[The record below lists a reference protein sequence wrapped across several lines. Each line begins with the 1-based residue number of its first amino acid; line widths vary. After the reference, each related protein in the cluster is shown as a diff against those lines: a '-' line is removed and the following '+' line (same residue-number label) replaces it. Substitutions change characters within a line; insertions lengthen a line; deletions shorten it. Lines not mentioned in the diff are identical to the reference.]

1 MNILFSTESTADLSE
16 ELIER
21 YKIAVL
27 PLYVEMG
34 GKTYRD
40 GVDINVQ
47 DVFAYV
53 DAGNPICGTAA
64 WNVEDYTEFFREQS
78 PKYDA
83 VIHTSISSDFS
94 SCFQNVTIAAA
105 DFPNVYVVDSRNL
118 STGIS
123 HVIFEGIKK
132 SETTDDIEE
141 ILSYMREVTAKVDTS
156 FVIKT
161 LAYLA
166 KGGRC
171 SSVAALGANLLKL
184 RPVIEVVGGKMRV
197 GKKYRGAY
205 EKCVVNYVKD
215 RLQERKDN
223 DELLYDRIFI
233 THAYATDETVALVR
247 KAVEEAGAFAEI
259 LETHAGCTIASHCGP
274 ECLGILFIRK

>member
-21 YKIAVL
+21 YKIVTQ
-27 PLYVEMG
+27 PLYVEKG
-34 GKTYRD
+34 GKVYRD

-47 DVFAYV
+47 DIFAYV

-64 WNVEDYTEFFREQS
+64 LNVEDYKAFFQEKS
-78 PKYDA
+78 PLYDA
-83 VIHTSISSDFS
+83 VIQTTISSDFS
-94 SCFQNVTIAAA
+94 SCFQNASIAAE

-118 STGIS
+118 STGIA
-123 HVIFEGIKK
+123 HVILEGIRK
-132 SETTDDIEE
+132 SRTTDDIEE
-141 ILSYMREVTAKVDTS
+141 ILSCMREVTARVDTS

-161 LAYLA
+161 LSYLA

-184 RPVIEVVGGKMRV
+184 RPVIEVVDGKMRV

-205 EKCVVNYVKD
+205 TKCVVNYVED
-215 RLQERKDN
+215 RLKERKEN

-233 THAYATDETVALVR
+233 THAYATDETVEAVR
-247 KAVEEAGAFAEI
+247 KAVEAAGAFAEI
-259 LETHAGCTIASHCGP
+259 LETHAGCTISSHCGP

>member
-1 MNILFSTESTADLSE
+1 MNILFASESTADLSE
-16 ELIER
+16 ELVAK
-21 YKIAVL
+21 YKIRIL
-27 PLYVEMG
+27 PLYVEMN
-34 GKTYRD
+34 GKTHLD

-64 WNVEDYTEFFREQS
+64 LNVEDYRKFFKEVS

-83 VIHTSISSDFS
+83 VILTNISSDFS
-94 SCFQNVTIAAA
+94 SCHQNATIAAA
-105 DFPNVYVVDSRNL
+105 DFPNVYTVDSRNL

-123 HVIFEGIKK
+123 HVILEGIKK
-132 SETTDDIEE
+132 AETTDDIEE
-141 ILSYMREVTAKVDTS
+141 ILATMRAVTAKVDTS

-184 RPVIEVVGGKMRV
+184 RPVIEVVDGKMRV
-197 GKKYRGAY
+197 GKKYRGPY

-233 THAYATDETVALVR
+233 THAYATDETVALVK
-247 KAVEEAGAFAEI
+247 KAVEEAGSFAEI
-259 LETHAGCTIASHCGP
+259 LETHAGCTISSHCGP

>member
-1 MNILFSTESTADLSE
+1 
-16 ELIER
+16 
-21 YKIAVL
+21 
-27 PLYVEMG
+27 MG

-171 SSVAALGANLLKL
+171 SSIAALGANLLKL